1 MVVKA
6 FDGARSEVIGDID
19 VPLKIGPS
27 TFNVLFQLMD
37 VNSSYIC
44 LLEQPWIHSAR
55 AVPSSLHQKL
65 KFSVECGQ
73 AIVYREEDV
82 FVTKTSALPC
92 MLSSRGSSGMFL
104 QIIQNC

>member
-1 MVVKA
+1 IHFDETPIDPSYLRPSTMVVKA

-37 VNSSYIC
+37 
-44 LLEQPWIHSAR
+44 
-55 AVPSSLHQKL
+55 
-65 KFSVECGQ
+65 FSVECGQ

-92 MLSSRGSSGMFL
+92 MLSSRGSSG
-104 QIIQNC
+104 